1 MTGVPSALS
10 SENLMEQLIKKMAED
25 GIWQNWIAVNSVQG
39 SAKSGCISAA
49 PKNGCI
55 SAAPKAGCIS

>member
-1 MTGVPSALS
+1 
-10 SENLMEQLIKKMAED
+10 MEQLIKKMAQDEV
-25 GIWQNWIAVNSVQG
+25 WRSWLAANSAAQA
-39 SAKSGCISAA
+39 AKEGCISAA

>member
-1 MTGVPSALS
+1 MS
-10 SENLMEQLIKKMAED
+10 SEDLMEQLIKKMAED
-25 GIWQNWIAVNSVQG
+25 GVWQNWIAANSAQEA
-39 SAKSGCISAA
+39 AKNGCISAA

>member
-1 MTGVPSALS
+1 
-10 SENLMEQLIKKMAED
+10 MEHLIKKMAQD
-25 GIWQNWIAVNSVQG
+25 NVWQNWLAANSAQQAAKNG
-39 SAKSGCISAA
+39 CISAAPKNGCISAA